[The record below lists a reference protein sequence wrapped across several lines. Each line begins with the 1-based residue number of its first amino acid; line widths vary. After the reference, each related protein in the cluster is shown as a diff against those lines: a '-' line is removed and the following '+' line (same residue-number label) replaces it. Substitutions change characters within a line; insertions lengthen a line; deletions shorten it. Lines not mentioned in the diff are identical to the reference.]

1 MDLCIAAYPSESAFL
16 NDAQKLRLQ
25 RDIHGIDLVQQQG
38 AAVNLLKKPVSLL
51 RAGVG
56 ALLRAKQ
63 HGLQQGVRNGGAVDR
78 NKRAGSAGTGIV
90 DALGK
95 QLFSCAG
102 FPVDHHI
109 GV

>member
-1 MDLCIAAYPSESAFL
+1 MDLCVAAYPSESTFL
-16 NDAQKLRLQ
+16 NDTQKLRLQ

-38 AAVNLLKKPVSLL
+38 AAVNLLKKSVSLL

-56 ALLRAKQ
+56 ALLCAKQ
-63 HGLQQGVRNGGAVDR
+63 HGLQQGIRNGGAVDR
-78 NKRAGSAGTGIV
+78 NERAVSTGTGV
-90 DALGK
+90 VNALSK

-102 FPVDHHI
+102 FSIDHHI